1 MRIRTFQNVD
11 LKGKYADLVDW
22 RALLKTSKSDQKKS
36 SPKVNHARTSSKK
49 PKRGEAFYDEE
60 ESE

>member
-22 RALLKTSKSDQKKS
+22 RALLKTSKSDQKNS
-36 SPKVNHARTSSKK
+36 SPKVNRQRAGSKK
-49 PKRGEAFYDEE
+49 PKQGGVSYDEE